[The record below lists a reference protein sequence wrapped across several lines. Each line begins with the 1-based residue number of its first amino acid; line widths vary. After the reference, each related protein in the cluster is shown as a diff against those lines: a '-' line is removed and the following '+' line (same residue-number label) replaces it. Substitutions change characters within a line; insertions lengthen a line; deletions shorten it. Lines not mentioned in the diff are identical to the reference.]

1 MNTVENKN
9 NQNAS
14 IRPWFNEPMVWM
26 VIAIPFSAVLVGS
39 FMLTMSIK
47 SYDGLVVDDYYKQGK
62 EINRVLTRNENA
74 RRYNLTATVS
84 MSQSGQLVVGLHHSD
99 DFSLPENIEFKFL
112 HRTRAGKD
120 QVHQLTRYADGLYRI
135 SLPQELDGIWKI
147 QLETGDWRI
156 VGNATLPQDSHFTLS
171 YL

>member
-1 MNTVENKN
+1 MNTVKNKN
-9 NQNAS
+9 SQKTS

-26 VIAIPFSAVLVGS
+26 IIAIPLSAVLVGS

-74 RRYNLTATVS
+74 RRYNLTAIANMTKS
-84 MSQSGQLVVGLHHSD
+84 RQLVVGLHHND
-99 DFSLPENIEFKFL
+99 DFSLPKSIEFKFL

-120 QVHQLTRYADGLYRI
+120 QVHQLTRYADGLYRAP
-135 SLPQELDGIWKI
+135 LPKGLDGIWKMQI
-147 QLETGDWRI
+147 ETGDWRI
-156 VGNATLPQDSHFTLS
+156 VGNATLPQDNHFTLS